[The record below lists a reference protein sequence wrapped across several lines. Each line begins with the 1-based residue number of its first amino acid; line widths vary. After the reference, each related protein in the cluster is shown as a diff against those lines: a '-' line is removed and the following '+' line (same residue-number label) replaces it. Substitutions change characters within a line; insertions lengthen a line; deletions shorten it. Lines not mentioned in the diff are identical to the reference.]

1 MDREGLVQGRKL
13 LIAALVAALLS
24 IPLVASSKASTFG
37 MMCVV
42 VAILGGAAGI
52 LKVAEEMQTSVLVKW
67 LSICLTLMPTLN
79 VLPIAWFLLKANQ
92 AVRVA
97 DEAGAETVPPAPQP
111 KRSAPPAPSPFTKV
125 DSAIARALPAIKMAG
140 LTGVS
145 EGQLLETKISA
156 PGIDIPEASQPVC
169 QVLKGAFGAMYLVDQ
184 GNSYGFATMGE
195 MKAAGISPEE
205 LRKIGLKNLA
215 AHLHEHKQSFK
226 LIPLQNNAYG
236 LRLDGHFEA
245 SLVLLDALWEGAL
258 KKYLPNA
265 PVVALPS
272 RDVCAFCDV
281 SSLEG
286 IAELRAVS
294 AKVSQGGD
302 HLISPD
308 LFIRQAGKWLPFEAG
323 VAA

>member
-1 MDREGLVQGRKL
+1 MDREQLDQGRKL
-13 LIAALVAALLS
+13 LIAGLIAALLS
-24 IPLVASSKASTFG
+24 IPLLASSKANAFG
-37 MMCVV
+37 MMCLI
-42 VAILGGAAGI
+42 VAVLGGSVGI
-52 LKVAEEMQTSVLVKW
+52 IKVADEIQTNGLAKW
-67 LSICLTLMPTLN
+67 LSICLTLMPTFNLI
-79 VLPIAWFLLKANQ
+79 PIAWFLLKAKQ
-92 AVRVA
+92 AIRTV
-97 DEAGAETVPPAPQP
+97 DEAVPESLPPPLP
-111 KRSAPPAPSPFTKV
+111 KRSAPPPAAPAAKADNAITK
-125 DSAIARALPAIKMAG
+125 ALPAIKMAG

-156 PGIDIPEASQPVC
+156 PGIDIPEANQPVC

-195 MKAAGISPEE
+195 MKAAGLSPEE
-205 LRKIGLKNLA
+205 LRQIGLKNLA

-226 LIPLQNNAYG
+226 LIPLQNKAYG

-245 SLVLLDALWEGAL
+245 SLVLLDSLWEGAL

-281 SSLEG
+281 SSSEG

-323 VAA
+323 VTA